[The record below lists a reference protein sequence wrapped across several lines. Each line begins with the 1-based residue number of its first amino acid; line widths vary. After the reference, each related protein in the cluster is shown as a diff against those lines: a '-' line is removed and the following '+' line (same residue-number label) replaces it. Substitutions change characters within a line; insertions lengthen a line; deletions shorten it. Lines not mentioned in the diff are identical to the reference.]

1 MSANSWREIYEE
13 GTRWCGC
20 AEPGFPPHGV
30 QVCWTRTWVTNVLCL
45 FAVYSSEA
53 VQMIFF
59 RHIFERFFAHNE
71 VKITKYLK
79 VCLFLIVFFC
89 VCLCSQDSGSVS
101 LAEFLCTGSR
111 VWQVEHNSCCN
122 RSRGFINDFIIGTIV
137 CRWQVKKRVS
147 VLNPCR

>member
-1 MSANSWREIYEE
+1 MKKVHGGVAALSQGFLLMAYRF
-13 GTRWCGC
+13 
-20 AEPGFPPHGV
+20 AEQGPGFI
-30 QVCWTRTWVTNVLCL
+30 CSL
-45 FAVYSSEA
+45 FIRSCSND
-53 VQMIFF
+53 IF

-111 VWQVEHNSCCN
+111 V
-122 RSRGFINDFIIGTIV
+122 
-137 CRWQVKKRVS
+137 
-147 VLNPCR
+147 

>member
-1 MSANSWREIYEE
+1 M
-13 GTRWCGC
+13 
-20 AEPGFPPHGV
+20 
-30 QVCWTRTWVTNVLCL
+30 LCL

-53 VQMIFF
+53 VKMIFF

-111 VWQVEHNSCCN
+111 V
-122 RSRGFINDFIIGTIV
+122 
-137 CRWQVKKRVS
+137 
-147 VLNPCR
+147 